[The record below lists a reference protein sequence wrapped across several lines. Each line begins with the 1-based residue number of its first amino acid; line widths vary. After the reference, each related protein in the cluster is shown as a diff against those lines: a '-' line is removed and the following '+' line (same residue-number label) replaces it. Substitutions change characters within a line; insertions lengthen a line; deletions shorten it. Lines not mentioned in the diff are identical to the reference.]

1 MVDRLCST
9 RYNIF
14 AKINKGVSTMRL
26 YRFILYKKVN
36 IVLTVL
42 VCLIVLGFV
51 IFGLFVLKAKTPV
64 TSKEMWEVLISLGYE
79 PEDTTSLYLEGNANA
94 DGNLIKCISTQK
106 EDVYFQFLDFYNKD
120 SAFLVYRNTRNALW
134 DKKDI
139 TYAENDTSYHNFYFY
154 SLTSGGKYY
163 VIIWVDNTAVYA
175 TSDEE
180 NISLIGNILS
190 DIEYTP

>member
-94 DGNLIKCISTQK
+94 
-106 EDVYFQFLDFYNKD
+106 
-120 SAFLVYRNTRNALW
+120 LW